1 MEKSIVRGLYVL
13 SAAVLAAAILL
24 VWGVTRSG
32 GSAADK
38 DFRQEKVEEITDM
51 VLQRQPVPEDYFRYL
66 EEDLA
71 AAVAGYN
78 QATDQLKDA
87 YADYAKDLFR
97 GLFYEMFDD
106 GNEDP
111 GFYQRPDLYYQAV
124 DRLSTLALYENAFE
138 LFCSDPALCSI
149 LAGER
154 GGSPGLW
161 AEGDNIHEAWYVGD
175 DLAQQ
180 AAAYFPLVED
190 LLSQL
195 ETAIHS

>member
-1 MEKSIVRGLYVL
+1 MEKHTAKALY
-13 SAAVLAAAILL
+13 VLAAALL
-24 VWGVTRSG
+24 AAALLLTWAITRDDGQDG
-32 GSAADK
+32 G
-38 DFRQEKVEEITDM
+38 FCREKVEEIADM
-51 VLQRQPVPEDYFRYL
+51 VLRRQPVPEDYLRYL
-66 EEDLA
+66 DDDLS

-78 QATDQLKDA
+78 QATDTLKDA

-106 GNEDP
+106 GSEDP
-111 GFYQRPDLYYQAV
+111 GFYQRPALYYQAV
-124 DRLSTLALYENAFE
+124 DRLSTLALYENASQ

-161 AEGDNIHEAWYVGD
+161 AEGDNIHEAWYVGEE
-175 DLAQQ
+175 LARQ
-180 AAAYFPLVED
+180 AADYFPMVEA

-195 ETAIHS
+195 ETAIYS